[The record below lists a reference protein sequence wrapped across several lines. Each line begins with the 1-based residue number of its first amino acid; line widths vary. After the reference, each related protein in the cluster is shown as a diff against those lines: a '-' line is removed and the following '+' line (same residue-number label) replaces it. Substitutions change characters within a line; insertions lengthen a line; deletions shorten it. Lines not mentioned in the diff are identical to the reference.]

1 MQILSSKITK
11 DDLFKISE
19 VIFDDNMVKAVVDV
33 GKRLVA
39 IDAPMHVDLEQML
52 LQNGSK
58 QEDLWGINLHPED
71 DEFVEF
77 DSMINIRPKQN
88 KHLYIDDENT
98 RNLIIEVVDEWI
110 LTT

>member
-19 VIFDDNMVKAVVDV
+19 VIFDDNMVKAEVDV
-33 GKRLVA
+33 GKRLVV
-39 IDAPMHVDLEQML
+39 IDAPMHVDLKQML

>member
-1 MQILSSKITK
+1 MQILSEKIAK
-11 DDLFKISE
+11 VDLFKISD
-19 VIFDDNMVKAVVDV
+19 VIFDENMVKAVVDI

-71 DEFVEF
+71 EEFVEF
-77 DSMINIRPKQN
+77 DSLINIRPKQN

-98 RNLIIEVVDEWI
+98 RNQILEVVNEWI
-110 LTT
+110 STT